1 MDFLI
6 FLEKLAEASEEGADV
21 QRSKKI
27 RAADVDVNL
36 EVSFSFFFF
45 LDIYKK
51 CFILTTYYKIVED
64 FA

>member
-21 QRSKKI
+21 QRFKKI

-36 EVSFSFFFF
+36 EVSFFFF

-51 CFILTTYYKIVED
+51 YFILTIYYKIIED